1 MSSQT
6 ILSLE
11 KTDVHRT
18 NSAESRS
25 NYVAVSCTWSEILE
39 EQLQARKVDTRS

>member
-1 MSSQT
+1 MSSQI

-18 NSAESRS
+18 NSAGSRS
-25 NYVAVSCTWSEILE
+25 SYMAVSCTWAKILE
-39 EQLQARKVDTRS
+39 EQLQAGKVDTRN